1 MSSPTDAGRALVQ
14 RSLENPTAFWTEQAA
29 LLDWHKPF
37 HTVCDTSKA
46 PFSRWFC
53 GGELNL
59 SFNALDRHLAARA
72 DQIAIYWHSSETDQ
86 SRTLTYAELHREVN
100 IMAAILRSLGLGR
113 GERALVYLPMIPE
126 AAITMLACAR
136 LGAVHSVVFAGFAA
150 GSLATRIDDAAVKL
164 VITCDAS
171 LRAGKPVPL
180 KRLAD
185 EAISLATHKP
195 DHVLVIDRQ
204 IEPDAPRTAG
214 RDVDYATLRE
224 QHRDAVVEPVWLE
237 SSEPCYLLYTSG
249 TTARPKGIEHDTG
262 GWGVALAASLKHI
275 FDGRPGETYFST
287 ADVGWAVG
295 HSYTVYGPLI
305 GGMSTVIYEGLPI
318 RPDAAIWWK
327 LVEWTKASVMFSSP
341 TAVRVLKKQPE
352 ECFRRHKVSSLR
364 NFFVAGEPLDEPS
377 STWLRNVLGVPII
390 DNYWQTES
398 GWPMLTLLPGAG
410 PVQVRPGSPGFPCYG
425 YRMRIVDEAGHDV
438 PRGEKGVL
446 VVEQPLP
453 PGFMTTVW
461 RNDEMFVKHYN
472 GQYPGKPFYSTFDL
486 AYQDAD
492 GYTFILGRTD
502 DVINVAGHRLGT
514 REIEETVCSHPAVAE
529 CAAIGV
535 ADETK
540 GQVIY
545 AFVSLKQPDD
555 YVSEA
560 AMREIKNAIERTIVE
575 TLGVIARPAFI
586 GLVRLLP
593 KTRSG
598 KVLRRAMLAICEG
611 RTTGDLSTLEDPNA
625 LEGVREVVKAAAG
638 LRK

>member
-1 MSSPTDAGRALVQ
+1 MPSPAAEALCR
-14 RSLENPTAFWTEQAA
+14 RSIEDPDAFWSEQAA
-29 LLDWHKPF
+29 LLNWHAPF
-37 HTVCDTSKA
+37 RTVCDFSRA
-46 PFSRWFC
+46 PFARWFN

-59 SFNALDRHLAARA
+59 CHNALDRHLAARG
-72 DQIAIYWHSSETDQ
+72 DQIAVYWHSSETND
-86 SRTLTYAELHREVN
+86 SKTFTYREFHREVVR
-100 IMAAILRSLGLGR
+100 MAAGFRSLGLGR
-113 GERALVYLPMIPE
+113 GDRALIYLPMIPE
-126 AAITMLACAR
+126 AAMAMLACAR

-150 GSLATRIDDAAVKL
+150 GSLATRIDDAEVKL
-164 VITCDAS
+164 VVTCDAS
-171 LRAGKPVPL
+171 LRAGKAVPL

-185 EAISLATHKP
+185 EAISLAKHQP
-195 DHVLVIDRQ
+195 AHVVVIDRGVDK
-204 IEPDAPRTAG
+204 EAPRTPG

-224 QHRDAVVEPVWLE
+224 EHREAEVEPVWLE
-237 SSEPCYLLYTSG
+237 SSEPCFLLYTSG

-295 HSYTVYGPLI
+295 HAYTVYGPLI
-305 GGMSTVIYEGLPI
+305 GGMSTVIYEGLPV
-318 RPDAAIWWK
+318 RPDAAVWWR
-327 LVEWTKASVMFSSP
+327 LVEWTKATVMFSSP

-352 ECFRRHKVSSLR
+352 ECFHRHDISSLR
-364 NFFVAGEPLDEPS
+364 NFFIAGEPLDEPS
-377 STWLRNVLGVPII
+377 STWLRGMLGVPII

-398 GWPMLTLLPGAG
+398 GWPMLTLLPGTG
-410 PVQVRPGSPGFPCYG
+410 PVDVRAGSPGFPAYG
-425 YRMRIVDEAGHDV
+425 YRMKIVDREGREV

-446 VVEQPLP
+446 IVEEPMP

-461 RNDEMFVKHYN
+461 RNDDMFVNHYC
-472 GQYPGKPFYSTFDL
+472 GQYPGKPYYSTFDL
-486 AYQDAD
+486 AYQDQD

-514 REIEETVCSHPAVAE
+514 REIEETVCAHPAVAE

-535 ADETK
+535 ADQTK

-545 AFVSLKQPDD
+545 CFVSLKQPDD
-555 YVSEA
+555 WQGEDKRV
-560 AMREIKNAIERTIVE
+560 EITRAVEKTIVE
-575 TLGVIARPAFI
+575 HLGVVARPAFV

-611 RTTGDLSTLEDPNA
+611 RAAGDLSTLEDPMA
-625 LEGVREVVKAAAG
+625 LEGVREIVQSVK
-638 LRK
+638 R

>member
-1 MSSPTDAGRALVQ
+1 MPSPAAEALCR
-14 RSLENPTAFWTEQAA
+14 RSIEDPDAFWSEQAA
-29 LLDWHKPF
+29 RLDWHQPF
-37 HTVCDTSKA
+37 HTVCDFSRA
-46 PFSRWFC
+46 PFARWFV
-53 GGELNL
+53 GGETNL
-59 SFNALDRHLAARA
+59 CHNALDRHLAERG
-72 DQIAIYWHSSETDQ
+72 DQVAIYWHSSETDQ
-86 SRTLTYAELHREVN
+86 SRILTYREVHAEVVR
-100 IMAAILRSLGLGR
+100 MAAGFRALGLGR
-113 GERALVYLPMIPE
+113 GDRALLYLPMIPE
-126 AAITMLACAR
+126 AAMAMLACAR

-150 GSLATRIDDAAVKL
+150 GSLASRIDDAEVKL
-164 VITCDAS
+164 VVTCDAS
-171 LRAGKPVPL
+171 LRAGKVVPL

-185 EAISLATHKP
+185 EALGLAKHQP
-195 DHVLVIDRQ
+195 AHVVVIDRG
-204 IEPDAPRTAG
+204 IEPGAPRTPG
-214 RDVDYATLRE
+214 RDVDYAALRE
-224 QHRDAVVEPVWLE
+224 EHRDAEVEPVWLE

-262 GWGVALAASLKHI
+262 GWGVALAASLRYI
-275 FDGRPGETYFST
+275 FDGRPGETYFCT

-318 RPDAAIWWK
+318 RPDAAVWWR
-327 LVEWTKASVMFSSP
+327 LVEWTKATVMFASP

-352 ECFRRHKVSSLR
+352 ECFRRHDLSSLR

-377 STWLRNVLGVPII
+377 STWLRAMLGVPII

-398 GWPMLTLLPGAG
+398 GWPMLTLLPGTG
-410 PVQVRPGSPGFPCYG
+410 PVEVRAGSPGFPAYG
-425 YRMRIVDEAGHDV
+425 YRMKIVDREGREV

-446 VVEQPLP
+446 VVEEPMP

-461 RNDEMFVKHYN
+461 RNDEMFAKHYC
-472 GQYPGKPFYSTFDL
+472 GQYPGRALYSTFDL
-486 AYQDAD
+486 AYQDPD

-540 GQVIY
+540 GQVVY
-545 AFVSLKQPDD
+545 CFVSLKQPDD
-555 YVSEA
+555 WQGDA
-560 AMREIKNAIERTIVE
+560 KREEITRAVE
-575 TLGVIARPAFI
+575 KTVVEHLGVIARPAFV

-598 KVLRRAMLAICEG
+598 KVLRRAMLAVCEG
-611 RTTGDLSTLEDPNA
+611 RPPGDLSTLEDPTA
-625 LEGVREVVKAAAG
+625 LEGVREIVPAK
-638 LRK
+638 R